1 VLEQPLADE
10 LTLADVLSDG
20 VDDGLIEE
28 VSAAEEL
35 ADPQPDVDALARAE
49 AETEPLALA
58 DPHEDEE
65 TDGLTD
71 GDIVELGDADV
82 HADGVDEPHIVAVA
96 ETDALADTLAD
107 TVGDSDGEPEK
118 ETAVDADTLTDAET
132 LTDAVKVVDPL
143 AHTLA
148 LPDAHADD
156 VADKHSVGVGERDA
170 L

>member
-1 VLEQPLADE
+1 LRCRTSRSPTPDSPDRRGRER
-10 LTLADVLSDG
+10 
-20 VDDGLIEE
+20 
-28 VSAAEEL
+28 
-35 ADPQPDVDALARAE
+35 QPDVDALARAE

-107 TVGDSDGEPEK
+107 PVGDG
-118 ETAVDADTLTDAET
+118 
-132 LTDAVKVVDPL
+132 
-143 AHTLA
+143 
-148 LPDAHADD
+148 D
-156 VADKHSVGVGERDA
+156 VAGLLGAAAPALAAARDTARMALAPSLPLLGVPSISIMSA
-170 L
+170 SSAPSLKVTLSCSAMC